1 MLALS
6 PLNFVTNRTRTEMK
20 VAVINIPTHVS
31 QDLPS
36 SRLAGGLFK
45 CKPVHKE
52 IDEGWIPRACDRHT
66 QNMDGENKADKLE
79 CTDVQRRKHED
90 WLKHSGRR
98 R

>member
-6 PLNFVTNRTRTEMK
+6 ALNFVTNTTRTKMK
-20 VAVINIPTHVS
+20 VAAINIQTHVS

-52 IDEGWIPRACDRHT
+52 IDEG
-66 QNMDGENKADKLE
+66 
-79 CTDVQRRKHED
+79 
-90 WLKHSGRR
+90 
-98 R
+98 